1 MQELSPGWSLD
12 SHQDGEWLC
21 LTLNASWAQLEQT
34 PVNLAELMDRV
45 VRHSFFNR
53 VVLSLESIRYL
64 PARLIRQLILL
75 RDKLVERA
83 GQLLLC
89 DMTDQAYASVC
100 ALGLDQVFPKY
111 ESFKSVTTN
120 FRPTRPR

>member
-1 MQELSPGWSLD
+1 MQELSPGWSLY

-75 RDKLVERA
+75 RDC
-83 GQLLLC
+83 LLY
-89 DMTDQAYASVC
+89 TS
-100 ALGLDQVFPKY
+100 P
-111 ESFKSVTTN
+111 S
-120 FRPTRPR
+120 PRDRG